1 MVCGH
6 CVLTLHL
13 TVNETLNC
21 LSPLPVLMQESF
33 SRFRSPSRVR
43 CYSCDVCRTQL
54 IPLCFTSKLSSR
66 YAPHYRCVSSAK
78 ATISFAVISLSKPA
92 NGDVL
97 MFMLVV
103 HSQRDEPDVNVSLLV
118 EQLVKKYSV
127 DLEQPLRQDKVHDLY
142 ALADTWVTSRNIL
155 PEYTPQL
162 GKLQH

>member
-1 MVCGH
+1 M
-6 CVLTLHL
+6 
-13 TVNETLNC
+13 
-21 LSPLPVLMQESF
+21 
-33 SRFRSPSRVR
+33 
-43 CYSCDVCRTQL
+43 
-54 IPLCFTSKLSSR
+54 
-66 YAPHYRCVSSAK
+66 
-78 ATISFAVISLSKPA
+78 ISLSKPA